1 MFFEDNLD
9 SLYKNINEFH
19 RKWGRQPSRI
29 CLHYSSWYKLA
40 DQILSNNPS
49 VPWYDE
55 PPKSIK
61 FLNVLLVPMDGVF
74 ELTFDQALYQ
84 AARDRHP
91 GTEPGDQFN
100 GYGVYE
106 ARLGRFIYPIAW
118 RR

>member
-9 SLYKNINEFH
+9 SLYKNINEFY
-19 RKWGRQPSRI
+19 RKWGRHPSRI

-40 DQILSNNPS
+40 DQILSHES
-49 VPWYDE
+49 SMFGHVE

-84 AARDRHP
+84 ATRPQHGPDGA
-91 GTEPGDQFN
+91 TT
-100 GYGVYE
+100 YGVYE
-106 ARLGRFIYPIAW
+106 ARLGRFRYPVAW